1 MLVFYR
7 KNVHGHV
14 RVLSEVDKK
23 VISSIKDKPSLTIKE
38 LAVICS
44 KSEKTISRS
53 LLKMKALGI
62 VERIGSDKQGIWNVK
77 EGKLI

>member
-1 MLVFYR
+1 MFYR
-7 KNVHGHV
+7 KIVHGHV

-44 KSEKTISRS
+44 KSEKNNFAFAIENESSWHSREDR
-53 LLKMKALGI
+53 L
-62 VERIGSDKQGIWNVK
+62 
-77 EGKLI
+77 